1 MARIILK
8 EISLRFENGL
18 QVQAKHLEES
28 IPEIFIEA
36 CIFKGIRLEEATGE
50 ISLNLFFP

>member
-18 QVQAKHLEES
+18 QVQAKHLKES